1 MYVCSIMYIM
11 CPTSC
16 YHNGFMAS
24 PELNGY
30 RMYSY
35 TLLDCNFGVT
45 RVLKLQAMSEAI
57 YPYIVNTYF
66 ELSTQS
72 REYMYICMYV
82 LHGPEKE
89 SPKCHKPEKVGTL
102 SLIINIY
109 TRKLS
114 HKILLPKNV
123 YRSYLKQQIIETL
136 LCPFKKKSWT

>member
-1 MYVCSIMYIM
+1 M

-16 YHNGFMAS
+16 YHNGFMAT
-24 PELNGY
+24 PELNGH

-57 YPYIVNTYF
+57 YPCIVNTYF
-66 ELSTQS
+66 KLSTQF
-72 REYMYICMYV
+72 RECLNCINMYMYVCMYV
-82 LHGPEKE
+82 CMYINYILHGPEKE
-89 SPKCHKPEKVGTL
+89 SPKYHKPEKVGTL
-102 SLIINIY
+102 SLKINIY

-123 YRSYLKQQIIETL
+123 YKSHLK
-136 LCPFKKKSWT
+136 